1 MHPHPPRDR
10 RGRAR
15 EMPPYPP
22 QDRGGRAWE
31 NSTHLLANKGAQWDV
46 LQGPD
51 APAHVLCPIELQP
64 RPGKHGYVPGHS
76 THK

>member
-1 MHPHPPRDR
+1 MAVMSRNFKSPFTLVLSKDS
-10 RGRAR
+10 
-15 EMPPYPP
+15 PY
-22 QDRGGRAWE
+22 GGRAWE